1 MANTLDSNTIRIRMY
16 RVGFGDC
23 FLVSLP
29 LTGNGGFRHVLV
41 DCGVHAKGNIG
52 TMDEVVDNIGTAT
65 DKKLAIVIAT
75 HAHQDHISGFDGTKF
90 GKFEIGEVW
99 MPWTE
104 DPNDPRAAKLK
115 KEHVALAAQL
125 DDHFAAQAS
134 RSPRISKSRAAA
146 SAAVANLVANKSA
159 LQALH
164 SGFGVNA
171 RIRFFKAGDSLQS
184 LANVPG
190 LSVSILGPPTDEK
203 FLAKMDPPS
212 GHSYLRLDGN
222 HIESVNQLRPL
233 GEKWT
238 VKANAPELKHLRLS
252 QSDKKRLQDDVAGD
266 SLDGLAFAL
275 DKAINNTS
283 IVTLFSFRGQTL
295 LFPGDAQYGNWEAW
309 LEQDGSADI
318 LSRIGFLKVAH
329 HGSVNATPKDA
340 LEKMSTGKF
349 AAMVSTQNTPWPSIP
364 RGPLMDRLKQQTKNK
379 IVRSD
384 SLSIKNLPKAPKGPA
399 VSKLPSGFVKGD
411 FWYDYFIKL

>member
-1 MANTLDSNTIRIRMY
+1 MPDELDSNTIRIRMY

-29 LTGNGGFRHVLV
+29 LTGDAGFRHILV
-41 DCGVHAKGNIG
+41 DCGVHGKGNIG
-52 TMDEVVDNIGTAT
+52 TMDEVVDNIGTIT

-75 HAHQDHISGFDGTKF
+75 HAHQDHISGFNPEKF
-90 GKFEIGEVW
+90 GKFQIGEVW

-104 DPNDPRAAKLK
+104 DPKDAKAATLK
-115 KEHVALAAQL
+115 KKHVALAAQL
-125 DDHFAAQAS
+125 NDHFEAQAFS
-134 RSPRISKSRAAA
+134 GARVSKSRAAA
-146 SAAVANLVANKSA
+146 AAAVANLVANKTS

-164 SGFGVNA
+164 SGFGVDA
-171 RIRFFKAGDSLQS
+171 RVRFLKAGDSLQS
-184 LANVPG
+184 GDVPG
-190 LSVSILGPPTDEK
+190 LSLKVLGPPIDEK
-203 FLAKMDPPS
+203 FLAKMDPPA

-222 HIESVNQLRPL
+222 RVESANQLRPFAS
-233 GEKWT
+233 KWEIKPT
-238 VKANAPELKHLRLS
+238 DSDLQNLRLS
-252 QSDKKRLQDDVAGD
+252 EAERKRIKDEVASD

-283 IVTLFSFRGQTL
+283 VVTLFAFRGQVL

-309 LEQDGSADI
+309 LQQSDAADI
-318 LSRIGFLKVAH
+318 LSSVTFLKVAH

-340 LEKMSTGKF
+340 LEQMSPGKF
-349 AAMVSTQNTPWPSIP
+349 AAMVSTQSTPWPSIP

-379 IVRSD
+379 TIRSD
-384 SLSIKNLPKAPKGPA
+384 SLAIKDIKAPKGPV